1 MRRQIPSFLK
11 MKILQVIPVLETG
24 GAQRLLADMLSVMAR
39 RDDLEITVA
48 VYRSMP
54 DSPFERQV
62 CEDSRLKFVDLNC
75 PLDSHLKII
84 ARLRKLIKGADVCHV
99 HLFPALYH
107 AAVAS
112 VGLNTRMVYTEHSTY
127 NRRRNK
133 GWLRQI
139 ERLIYSQYDN
149 IAGIS
154 RATNMN
160 LMSWLGPKFDKGRF
174 GVVPNG
180 IDLTRFEARAPT
192 GNIEELRKRLFGR
205 EGLPILMISR
215 FVDSKDHPTLIRAI
229 AEIENKNIYAAFI
242 GVGKRKEEYERL
254 AIRSGVKDRIIFLGE
269 RTNIEDYVAGAEL
282 GVQSSNWEGFGLT
295 VTEMLAGGLPVI
307 VSDVSGMGTLVDGV
321 GKKFPRGDYKALAW
335 LIEETIGELNIPGR
349 REAISDAGRRRAGQ
363 YDISKT
369 ANAYLAMYTQTPS

>member
-1 MRRQIPSFLK
+1 
-11 MKILQVIPVLETG
+11 MKILQVIPMLETG
-24 GAQRLLADMLSVMAR
+24 GAQRLLADMLSVMSR
-39 RDDLEITVA
+39 RDDPEITVA

-62 CEDSRLKFVDLNC
+62 REDSRLKFVDLNC
-75 PLDSHLKII
+75 SPDSHFKII
-84 ARLRKLIKGADVCHV
+84 CRLRKLIKEADVCHV

-107 AAVAS
+107 AAIAS
-112 VGLNTRMVYTEHSTY
+112 VGLRTRMVYTEHSTY

-133 GWLRQI
+133 GWLRHI
-139 ERLIYSQYDN
+139 ERMVYSQYDK

-160 LMSWLGPKFDKGRF
+160 LINWLGPRFDRSKFE
-174 GVVPNG
+174 VVPNG
-180 IDLTRFEARAPT
+180 IDLTRFEVRKPA
-192 GNIEELRKRLFGR
+192 GNMEDIRKQLFGR

-229 AEIENKNIYAAFI
+229 AEIEDKNIYAAFI
-242 GVGKRKEEYERL
+242 GGGKRKEEYERL
-254 AIRSGVKDRIIFLGE
+254 ALRSGVKDRIIFLGE
-269 RTNIEDYVAGAEL
+269 RTNIEDYVAGAEI

-307 VSDVSGMGTLVDGV
+307 VSEVSGMGVLVDGV
-321 GKKFPRGDYKALAW
+321 GKKFPRGDHKALARM
-335 LIEETIGELNIPGR
+335 IEETIEELKIPGR
-349 REAISDAGRRRAGQ
+349 REAISEAGCRRAGQ

-369 ANAYLAMYTQTPS
+369 ADAYLNMYTQTPSRN